1 MKIENFVKLCAESI
15 KDTSFILIQ
24 QNEWLE
30 ILNSQINDLFPDI
43 AIIKNSLIDLSEYKR
58 SPIQIDMG
66 DGSKYPNIIGIKR
79 IYIVNADGEKRLFD
93 NWNFDKDIK
102 LLNLNVNPSSDYASF
117 SDKILIVWIAE
128 MEEKQKFSE
137 EIELNNSQLQLL
149 KKACSKEVISRI
161 LMDRIKLDRYK
172 TLVGEANEYVLM
184 AIQKNLSDEVEF
196 SKRKRTNTLPVRS
209 L

>member
-1 MKIENFVKLCAESI
+1 
-15 KDTSFILIQ
+15 
-24 QNEWLE
+24 
-30 ILNSQINDLFPDI
+30 
-43 AIIKNSLIDLSEYKR
+43 
-58 SPIQIDMG
+58 MG

-149 KKACSKEVISRI
+149 KRLVLK
-161 LMDRIKLDRYK
+161 KLF
-172 TLVGEANEYVLM
+172 L
-184 AIQKNLSDEVEF
+184 EF
-196 SKRKRTNTLPVRS
+196 
-209 L
+209 